1 MAISSQDSGG
11 EELEDGV
18 LDLCHNFPFGD
29 IQVNDHMRD
38 ELYGYLPQDESE
50 AIIMVERFFTNVGWL
65 YNFVPKKSLL
75 EMVCM
80 IYDPSASALHP
91 HRLAIIYG
99 VFALNVLVDQFPRPS
114 WRRSNT
120 YRQLS
125 CAALGAETI
134 FGANATLAT
143 VQALCL
149 LSLWYQ
155 LASESGEAAD
165 IVGVHRSN

>member
-1 MAISSQDSGG
+1 MVIPSQDSGEG
-11 EELEDGV
+11 EPEDGV
-18 LDLCHNFPFGD
+18 SDLCHNFPFGD
-29 IQVNDHMRD
+29 IQINDHMRD

-75 EMVCM
+75 EMVR
-80 IYDPSASALHP
+80 ILYDPSAPALHP

-99 VFALNVLVDQFPRPS
+99 IFALNVLVDQFPRPS

-120 YRQLS
+120 YRQLL

-143 VQALCL
+143 VQALSL

-155 LASESGEAAD
+155 LASESGEVAD
-165 IVGVHRSN
+165 IMRVH